1 MHMSCDIHVTMWSD
15 DQYHS
20 KAFKLWGRN
29 STKRTNCKRLD
40 SDENGVPWTAFLWS
54 RYLTCTEWTELY
66 GGKKAAGKLVYAHTH
81 FTPSQPP
88 LQRLDFQ
95 KEERKERSKSY
106 HSTVAGRDSS
116 NFCILN
122 FQTTS
127 ICPLCM
133 HAYYSL
139 SLQPF
144 EHPVCT
150 PEGAVFD
157 LLNIVPYLK
166 KYGHNPVSGKVR
178 FNCNTE

>member
-1 MHMSCDIHVTMWSD
+1 MRMSCDIHVTMWSD

-127 ICPLCM
+127 TCPLCM
-133 HAYYSL
+133 HACI
-139 SLQPF
+139 LQLVSAAIWTSCMHTRGSCIWPPQYCAIF
-144 EHPVCT
+144 EEVWP
-150 PEGAVFD
+150 
-157 LLNIVPYLK
+157 
-166 KYGHNPVSGKVR
+166 
-178 FNCNTE
+178 